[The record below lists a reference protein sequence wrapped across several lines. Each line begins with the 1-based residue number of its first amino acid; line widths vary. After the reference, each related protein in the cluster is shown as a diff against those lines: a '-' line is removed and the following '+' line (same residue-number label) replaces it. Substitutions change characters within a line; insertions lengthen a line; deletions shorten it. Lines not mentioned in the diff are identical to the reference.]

1 MFSSL
6 RYPTKQQSLIWLK
19 RRQGVIPS
27 AIAKEMRVSRPFIS
41 KAQGIA
47 EARIEKLL
55 RNAAYVNRIN
65 IEQISGKYGFAVG
78 YCSAYDSRTYVTYS
92 PTIGVQMWFS
102 HKGECQS
109 CAQSKECETIL
120 KELGKDWKIKIPPA
134 AEPTDI
140 AVFLFDNIMRR
151 LGWTGTEG

>member
-27 AIAKEMRVSRPFIS
+27 AIAKEMGVSRPFIS

-65 IEQISGKYGFAVG
+65 LEQISGKYGFAVG

-109 CAQSKECETIL
+109 CAQVKECETIL
-120 KELGKDWKIKIPPA
+120 KELAKEWKIKMPPV

-151 LGWTGTEG
+151 LGWTRTEG

>member
-27 AIAKEMRVSRPFIS
+27 AIAKEMGVSRPFIS

-109 CAQSKECETIL
+109 CAQLNECEKIL
-120 KELGKDWKIKIPPA
+120 KELGKEWRIKIPA
-134 AEPTDI
+134 ALQPTDI
-140 AVFLFDNIMRR
+140 AVYLFDSIVGR
-151 LGWTGTEG
+151 LGWIRTEG